1 MDIIVMVKQVP
12 DTTEVK
18 IDPKTGNL
26 IREGVESIINPD
38 DRNAIEAAVQI
49 KESLGGSV
57 TVVSMGPPQAID
69 AITEAL
75 ALGADRGILLTD
87 RCFAG
92 ADTWATSF
100 TLGKAVE
107 KINDYDLIICGHQA
121 IDGDTAQVGPQL
133 AEYLDLPQITYVTGI
148 EKITEDLIVARR
160 LVEHGYERIECPL
173 PVLITVMKELNQPRF
188 ARFDRLID
196 ACQETAPIEIWNA
209 ADLGVKAYQVGLQGS
224 LTNVVETF
232 APKFKRKGE
241 ILEGAPQEVVETLL
255 MKLKENNLI

>member
-1 MDIIVMVKQVP
+1 METIVMIKQVP

-18 IDPKTGNL
+18 IDPETGNL

-38 DRNAIEAAVQI
+38 DRNAIEAALQI
-49 KESLGGSV
+49 REKLGGSV

-75 ALGADRGILLTD
+75 GLGVDRGVLLSD
-87 RCFAG
+87 GCFAG

-148 EKITEDLIVARR
+148 EKITENLIVARR
-160 LVEHGYERIECPL
+160 SLEDGYERMECPL
-173 PVLITVMKELNQPRF
+173 PALITVMKELNEPRF
-188 ARFDRLID
+188 PRFDKLLD

-224 LTNVVETF
+224 LTSVVETF
-232 APKFKRKGE
+232 APKFRRKGE
-241 ILEGAPQEVVETLL
+241 ILEGAPQEVVGTLL